1 MSRMAQRSSRA
12 TQTFE
17 DHEFIDDY
25 DEPSKSGR
33 SPSGQRNRLLK
44 EIGGRWYWIALGA
57 VLGVL
62 AGGYYLSKAPK
73 QYTAVS
79 TLLVKHQVVS
89 MMASEGQVESIDPRS
104 VEAVNTIVERIR
116 RVDLLERVAS
126 RGEVR
131 DAPGLIPPR
140 IDWLP
145 AWLSSQIERRPPAT
159 EELEVPTPAELAGSI
174 SSWIKVSVRRGT
186 RLVDVSVT
194 HPVPEVSKVL
204 ADAVVNEFLE
214 ESATSRS
221 DKRDSS
227 ISLLEKESDGARSR
241 LEAARGA
248 LATYARTLEVLKEL
262 DEKETAVNTL
272 KLRYLPKHPKMIA
285 AEGEFAAKKH
295 RFIEEFELAR
305 QAVSD
310 RSYWESQKDELAGGA
325 KASDDYFRV
334 ARQQLLA
341 RSSVLGSEIES
352 ATAVFN
358 SMLTRKEEAGVDRQT
373 DQSSAEINNLARVP
387 TWSSSPAA
395 RKAYGTGGVGGA
407 AFGLAIALLL
417 VRLDDRYH
425 TVAQITAET
434 GETVLAAISQIKES
448 HLDAA
453 AKKAPP
459 VPPDQYE
466 KLQDNWDSHLIFRP
480 ETSRSVYAEMYRV
493 LRASVSLLGDE
504 TARKITLFTSA
515 IPGEGK
521 TATSANFAL
530 AAAAQGRKTLLI
542 DFDLR
547 KPSVHEMFGLG
558 RGIRPG
564 ITECLANQCAFDE
577 IIHHETGQENLHLV
591 LSGTRAPN
599 PGELLDAG
607 RIRNILARACRD
619 YDVVV
624 LDTAPLLAVPDTR
637 ILAPLVHNVCL
648 VVRADHTPKGAVQR
662 VLDVLHDD
670 ATSICGIVFNGF
682 QEKRRRIGDNYSYG
696 YYGSSGSYGAYG
708 VYGQED
714 EPKRSR
720 KKRKQRR

>member
-12 TQTFE
+12 PESFE
-17 DHEFIDDY
+17 DLEFTDDF
-25 DEPSKSGR
+25 DEPSRSGPR
-33 SPSGQRNRLLK
+33 PQGHRNRLLK
-44 EIGGRWYWIALGA
+44 EISGRWYWIALGG

-73 QYTAVS
+73 QFTAVS
-79 TLLVKHQVVS
+79 TLLVKQQVVS
-89 MMASEGQVESIDPRS
+89 MMASDRQVESLDPRS
-104 VEAVNTIVERIR
+104 VEALNTIVERIR
-116 RVDLLERVAS
+116 RADLLERVAS
-126 RGEVR
+126 HPEVR
-131 DAPGLIPPR
+131 DAPGLIQPAT
-140 IDWLP
+140 DWLP
-145 AWLSSQIERRPPAT
+145 GWLSSQIERNGPAA
-159 EELEVPTPAELAGSI
+159 EGKLEVPTPAELAGDI
-174 SSWIKVSVRRGT
+174 SRWMNVSVRRGT

-204 ADAVVNEFLE
+204 ADAVVTEFLE
-214 ESATSRS
+214 ESATNRS
-221 DKRDSS
+221 DKRETS

-241 LEAARGA
+241 LEGARGA
-248 LATYARTLEVLKEL
+248 LATYSRTLEVLKEL
-262 DEKETAVNTL
+262 DEKEAAVNSL

-285 AEGEFAAKKH
+285 AEGELAAKKQ
-295 RFIEEFELAR
+295 RFIEEFEIAR

-310 RSYWESQKDELAGGA
+310 RSYWESLKDSLPGSSGE
-325 KASDDYFRV
+325 SDDYLRM

-358 SMLTRKEEAGVDRQT
+358 SMLTRKEEAGVDRQADHST
-373 DQSSAEINNLARVP
+373 AEINNLARVP
-387 TWSSSPAA
+387 GRPSEPVA
-395 RKAYGTGGVGGA
+395 RKVYGAGGAGGA
-407 AFGLAIALLL
+407 AIGLAFAFLL
-417 VRLDDRYH
+417 VRLDNRYH

-434 GETVLAAISQIKES
+434 GETVLAAISQIKER

-453 AKKAPP
+453 AKIGPP
-459 VPPDQYE
+459 PPPEPYRR
-466 KLQDNWDSHLIFRP
+466 LQDEWDSHLIFRP

-521 TATSANFAL
+521 TSTSANFAL

-547 KPSVHEMFGLG
+547 KPSVHEIFGLQ
-558 RGIRPG
+558 RSIRPG
-564 ITECLANQCAFDE
+564 ITECLANQCAFEE
-577 IIHHETGQENLHLV
+577 IIHQESGQENLHLA

-662 VLDVLHDD
+662 VLDILHDD
-670 ATSICGIVFNGF
+670 ATSICGLVFNGF
-682 QEKRRRIGDNYSYG
+682 QEKRRRMNDNYSYG
-696 YYGSSGSYGAYG
+696 YYGSSSYGAYG
-708 VYGQED
+708 VYGQDD
-714 EPKRSR
+714 EPKRPR
-720 KKRKQRR
+720 KRRKQRR